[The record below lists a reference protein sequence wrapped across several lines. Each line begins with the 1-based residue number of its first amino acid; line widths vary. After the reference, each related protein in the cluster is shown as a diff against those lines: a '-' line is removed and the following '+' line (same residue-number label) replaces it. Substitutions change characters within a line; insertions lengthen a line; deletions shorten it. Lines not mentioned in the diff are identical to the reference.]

1 MTEAAAGSK
10 LGKWLMT
17 IGIGVFTVIPPI
29 VDILTPT
36 HIFNPNWVPHARFHT
51 MWAIISASSIG
62 ALALWFLWRGPAQ
75 ASVRTHI
82 AGAIGSCVLGSFML
96 ATATMS
102 LYGGSLSDVKDLR
115 SSVGGVDASLNLVT
129 FGVALMMILAG
140 WRLAAR
146 SSGSRPHIG

>member
-1 MTEAAAGSK
+1 MTDTAAGSK

-17 IGIGVFTVIPPI
+17 VGIGIFTVIPPI

-36 HIFNPNWVPHARFHT
+36 HIFNPDWVPHARFHT
-51 MWAIISASSIG
+51 MWAIISASSVG

-75 ASVRTHI
+75 QSVRTHI
-82 AGAIGSCVLGSFML
+82 AGAIGACVLGSFML

-115 SSVGGVDASLNLVT
+115 SSVGGIDVSLNLVT
-129 FGVALMMILAG
+129 FGVALMLILAG
-140 WRLAAR
+140 WRIAAAR
-146 SSGSRPHIG
+146 PGGN

>member
-1 MTEAAAGSK
+1 MAEAAAGSK

-17 IGIGVFTVIPPI
+17 VGIGIFTVIPPI

-36 HIFNPNWVPHARFHT
+36 HIFNPDWVPHARFHT

-62 ALALWFLWRGPAQ
+62 ALALWILWRGPAQ
-75 ASVRTHI
+75 QSVRTHI
-82 AGAIGSCVLGSFML
+82 TGAIGACVLGSFML

-115 SSVGGVDASLNLVT
+115 SSVGGVDASLNLIT
-129 FGVALMMILAG
+129 FAVALMTILVG
-140 WRLAAR
+140 WRLSVR
-146 SSGSRPHIG
+146 PNGS